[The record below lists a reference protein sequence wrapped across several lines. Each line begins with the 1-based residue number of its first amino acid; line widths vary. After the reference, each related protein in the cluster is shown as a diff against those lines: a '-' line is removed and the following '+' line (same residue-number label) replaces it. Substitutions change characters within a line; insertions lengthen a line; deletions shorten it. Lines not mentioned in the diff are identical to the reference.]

1 VIDEILPGVFHWKAF
16 HEGIGQDVHSAFA
29 AGTLIDPMMAP
40 EGLDWFAQARE
51 PERIVLT
58 NRHHYRHSADFAE
71 RFGCR
76 VLCHRAGLH
85 EFGPDRPVQGF
96 DFGEQLAPGV
106 TALELGAITPEETV
120 LHLDAGDG
128 VLAFADG
135 LIRTADGGLGFVSDR
150 LLGDDPEGVKRGL
163 RARLSRLLESRF
175 DCLLFAHGAP
185 LRTGGHAALEAFLGE
200 E

>member
-1 VIDEILPGVFHWKAF
+1 
-16 HEGIGQDVHSAFA
+16 
-29 AGTLIDPMMAP
+29 
-40 EGLDWFAQARE
+40 
-51 PERIVLT
+51 VLT
-58 NRHHYRHSADFAE
+58 NRHHYRASADFVE
-71 RFGCR
+71 RFGCS
-76 VLCHRAGLH
+76 VHCHRAGLH

-128 VLAFADG
+128 ALSFADG
-135 LIRTADGGLGFVSDR
+135 LIRSPDGSLGFVPDH
-150 LLGDDPEGVKRGL
+150 LLGDDAVAVKRALRAGL
-163 RARLSRLLESRF
+163 RRLLESRF

-185 LRTGGHAALEAFLGE
+185 LRSGGHAALEAFLGE